1 MQEQRAE
8 ALQLAVG
15 KPASLMYNGSLRPI
29 TREPLSDAQIQGLV
43 REIASPD
50 AVSQFGSA
58 EPVAFAYRSPYGE
71 VRVELKAGANGL
83 ATLRP
88 ASGQP
93 ANAAPAANSAPPAAA
108 PPPSAS
114 APFSPPSPSLSPA
127 ARTTQDLSEHRAN
140 MD

>member
-29 TREPLSDAQIQGLV
+29 TREPLSDVQIQGLV

-50 AVSQFGSA
+50 QASQLGAA

-83 ATLRP
+83 AVLRP
-88 ASGQP
+88 ASAQP
-93 ANAAPAANSAPPAAA
+93 ANAAPAASSAPAAAA

-114 APFSPPSPSLSPA
+114 APFS
-127 ARTTQDLSEHRAN
+127 
-140 MD
+140 